1 MWVGRRHSLAALP
14 SSYPLPPL
22 ARQEILQLSSP
33 KKNLVPKTT
42 VINVYPL
49 PVRVFLGI
57 MKQIIQIKRNRVKK
71 SSYWGETSCYLH
83 AWPEI

>member
-1 MWVGRRHSLAALP
+1 MGGEEAFSRRFVVLTLAP
-14 SSYPLPPL
+14 F
-22 ARQEILQLSSP
+22 SSP
-33 KKNLVPKTT
+33 RNFTAFLSEKDHGPKTT

-71 SSYWGETSCYLH
+71 SNYWVGYLQV
-83 AWPEI
+83 WPEI